1 MGMSETFDNLVE
13 EKLLNLHTAFIGQ
26 VVSVQ
31 SPSMCSVKP
40 LDKIKAYGK
49 SAKAQAVITKV
60 PVLNHVRHYTLVKQS
75 LSVTVQD
82 TYTGGGS
89 ATVAPNPHPSEDN
102 IGHLKVES
110 IKAGDLVLCVCAERD
125 ISSSSKGVSTTPPVG
140 HHQIG
145 NAVVVGLLGGWPH
158 E

>member
-1 MGMSETFDNLVE
+1 MLNGSVFDNIIE
-13 EKLLNLHTAFIGQ
+13 EKLLNLHTAFIGK

-31 SPSMCSVKP
+31 GSEMCSVKP

-49 SAKAQAVITKV
+49 SAKSQAVITRV
-60 PVLNHVRHYTLVKQS
+60 PILNHVRHYSLVKQS
-75 LSVTVQD
+75 LSVSD

-89 ATVAPNPHPSEDN
+89 ISPNPHPTANN
-102 IGHLKVES
+102 IGHLKVEPL
-110 IKAGDLVLCVCAERD
+110 KAGDLVLCVCAERD

-140 HHQIG
+140 HHQIS